1 MGEKVSLSLSLSLSL
16 WIEWIGR
23 VRRRGRRAQG
33 RWMPG
38 FGLVKFERGREVG
51 ACAWRANGRSALG
64 ELDCYFLGSVSI
76 FDIFKCI
83 VDLKTSSLQ
92 VPSSLFHLMLIFDA
106 AAPTLWRE
114 ENRDVACFKPLSNE
128 SYDIFDKYKA
138 LCTFYQPIPYSGEPR
153 VMRIKERGEADLP
166 IYTIKIQAPKYAVS
180 LIFSF
185 TNGVEWDGPYKLQF
199 QVLKKWRN
207 KPITFFN
214 EGLAEELSKE
224 GACEGAI
231 FPDSHVI
238 IESCKIDD
246 LYLEGGDR
254 CKLDLLMGCMDPNSP
269 LYDPF
274 ANVDDGSCPVGSDSE
289 DE

>member
-1 MGEKVSLSLSLSLSL
+1 MWAKKFSLPSWAEFELGRAPVFWKTMNGLPPTSGESLTLFYNPAASNLAPNEEFG
-16 WIEWIGR
+16 IAFNG
-23 VRRRGRRAQG
+23 
-33 RWMPG
+33 G
-38 FGLVKFERGREVG
+38 F
-51 ACAWRANGRSALG
+51 N
-64 ELDCYFLGSVSI
+64 
-76 FDIFKCI
+76 
-83 VDLKTSSLQ
+83 
-92 VPSSLFHLMLIFDA
+92 
-106 AAPTLWRE
+106 
-114 ENRDVACFKPLSNE
+114 
-128 SYDIFDKYKA
+128 
-138 LCTFYQPIPYSGEPR
+138 QPIMCGGEPR

-166 IYTIKIQAPKYAVS
+166 IYTIKIQAPTYAVS

-207 KPITFFN
+207 KPIIFFN

-238 IESCKIDD
+238 IESCEIDN

-254 CKLDLLMGCMDPNSP
+254 CKLDLVMGCMDPNSP

-289 DE
+289 EE